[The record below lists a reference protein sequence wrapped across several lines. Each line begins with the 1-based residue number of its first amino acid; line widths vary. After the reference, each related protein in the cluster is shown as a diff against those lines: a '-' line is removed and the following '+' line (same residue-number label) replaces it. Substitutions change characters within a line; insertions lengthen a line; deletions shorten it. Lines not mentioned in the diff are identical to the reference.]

1 MYIIKNAMRNVSR
14 NRGRNILIGIIIFI
28 IVLSS
33 CVGLSIMGAAD
44 KAKTSSLDTMT
55 ISAQISVDR
64 QAMMSG
70 GEDGEA
76 PDPEAMRER
85 LQSTE
90 SLSLSELK
98 SYAQAEAATDFYYSS
113 SLSLNGSEEL
123 EAVSTSVQSES
134 SDNGSSSEGE
144 RTDTGMMPGGDMP
157 SGEMSGGGSMPGF
170 VRGGMGTQGDFTVV
184 GYGKEEAMTD
194 FISGSSSIT
203 EGSFFD
209 FNESDMNCVISDELA
224 TYNDLAVGDEI
235 TVENPN
241 NEGETYILTV
251 SGIYHNEQSSSN
263 GEGMMGGFNPGNDA
277 ANRIYLSYPSV
288 ESIISTSAST
298 ATTSTDET
306 TGLETTTALP
316 EQVSGTYIFKDL
328 DAYYAFEE
336 QVRELGLSEDYQVTS
351 TDVSSYE
358 NSLIPLENLSKMT
371 SYFLIV
377 VLGIGA
383 VVLIVINMFAV
394 RERKYEIGVLT
405 AIGMK
410 KGKVALSFLL
420 ETLLVTICAMVIGT
434 GLGVALSGPVS
445 NSLLKQQIESMSEQ
459 ESQQEAAFGR
469 PGGEMMNGQR
479 GEAGAPGESSY
490 LDEVDA
496 SLNFTVLAQ
505 LIGIGLLLGIVAGMV
520 AIVFILRYNPLDIL
534 VNRD

>member
-1 MYIIKNAMRNVSR
+1 MYIIKSAMRNVSR

-70 GEDGEA
+70 GGDGEA

-113 SLSLNGSEEL
+113 SLSLNGSAEL

-134 SDNGSSSEGE
+134 SDDGSSSEGE
-144 RTDTGMMPGGDMP
+144 RTDMGMMPGGDMP
-157 SGEMSGGGSMPGF
+157 SGDMTGGGMPGF

-263 GEGMMGGFNPGNDA
+263 DEGMMGGFNPGNDA

-306 TGLETTTALP
+306 TGLEMTTALP
-316 EQVSGTYIFKDL
+316 EQVSGTYIFQDL

-336 QVRELGLSEDYQVTS
+336 QVRALGLSEDYQVTS

-383 VVLIVINMFAV
+383 VVLVIINMFAV

-434 GLGVALSGPVS
+434 GLGVTLSGPVS

-459 ESQQEAAFGR
+459 ESQQEEAFGR

-479 GEAGAPGESSY
+479 GEAGVPGESSY